1 LSQANPSAPKES
13 SGSSPWFAG
22 FDRPR
27 KRPGAVIGF
36 LSPAGAFRRLIA
48 PLAAG
53 RPNIVDMEIT
63 APSANRN
70 YHPLIEG
77 FRFNWQTFLLIGAI
91 NTGIACVLWIDDA
104 RAFWHPF
111 VTVQLNG
118 FAIAYCVNAAA
129 PWDKPRP
136 IIRLAL
142 ACFIGALIGLVL
154 VVLVKGYTL
163 EYARGHATSFAF
175 NVFAAFFN
183 GLLVSLI
190 FFVKF
195 RETRAAAA
203 LHKAE
208 AERHLLSKQAIEAE
222 LKLMQA
228 QVEPHFLFNT
238 LASVQYLTE
247 TNPKEASALLGHLID
262 YLRAALPQLRASSTT
277 LGKEVELVEA
287 YLSILKMRLGGRM
300 SFAIDIPPALKG
312 HPFPPNLL
320 ISLVENAIKHGIE
333 PAAAGGSITV
343 SARHDGESVV
353 VSVAD
358 TGRGLSATTT
368 TGQGVGL
375 TNVRERLAALY
386 GTRGRF
392 KLESLAPHGAR
403 ATLALPYELGQ

>member
-1 LSQANPSAPKES
+1 
-13 SGSSPWFAG
+13 
-22 FDRPR
+22 
-27 KRPGAVIGF
+27 
-36 LSPAGAFRRLIA
+36 
-48 PLAAG
+48 
-53 RPNIVDMEIT
+53 
-63 APSANRN
+63 
-70 YHPLIEG
+70 
-77 FRFNWQTFLLIGAI
+77 AI
-91 NTGIACVLWIDDA
+91 NTGIASVLWIDDT
-104 RAFWHPF
+104 RPFWHPF
-111 VTVQLNG
+111 ITVQLNG
-118 FAIAYCVNAAA
+118 YAIAYCVNVAA
-129 PWDKPRP
+129 PWDKRSP

-142 ACFIGALIGLVL
+142 ASIIGAFIGLVL
-154 VVLVKGYTL
+154 VILVKGYSF
-163 EYARGHATSFAF
+163 EYIRTHHWFLWDF
-175 NVFAAFFN
+175 FAASIN
-183 GLLVSLI
+183 GLLISLI

-287 YLSILKMRLGGRM
+287 YLSILKMRIGGRM
-300 SFAIDIPPALKG
+300 SFAIDLPPALKG

-343 SARHDGESVV
+343 SARRDGESVV

-368 TGQGVGL
+368 SGQGVGL

-386 GTRGRF
+386 GARGRF
-392 KLESLAPHGAR
+392 TLESLAPNGAR